1 MSLYLDASA
10 IVPILFAEL
19 SSAAL
24 DSYLSATTERLVVG
38 DLAAVEV
45 NAAVARL
52 VRMQLL
58 TRDGAAAVLEEFDA
72 WRATATVGVDIQSA
86 DFGPA
91 ILFVRHFELGLGAPG
106 ALHVA
111 VCRRHGHR
119 LFSLDRR
126 LVAAAGALGVEV
138 DCPG

>member
-1 MSLYLDASA
+1 VSLYLDASA
-10 IVPILFAEL
+10 IVPILFAEP

-45 NAAVARL
+45 GSAVGRL
-52 VRMQLL
+52 VRMGLL
-58 TRDGAAAVLEEFDA
+58 TRDGAAAVFEEFDA

-86 DFGPA
+86 DFGLA
-91 ILFVRHFELGLGAPG
+91 ILFVRHFELGLRAPD

-111 VCRRHGHR
+111 VCRRDGHR
-119 LFSLDRR
+119 LVTLDRR
-126 LVAAAGALGVEV
+126 LVAAARALGVEV